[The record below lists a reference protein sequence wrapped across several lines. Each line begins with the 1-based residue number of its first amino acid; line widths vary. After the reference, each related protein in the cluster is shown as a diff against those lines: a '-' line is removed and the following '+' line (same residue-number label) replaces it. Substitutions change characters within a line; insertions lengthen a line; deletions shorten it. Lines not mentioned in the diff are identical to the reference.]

1 MNWTLKLITLLTGAM
16 LGWSGEAPLPLPAQA
31 QRYVDTLNTEIAKAE
46 EEKRQKVNRAVDKAI
61 KSLNNLVREAKT
73 AQDRRAID
81 DEILR
86 LEKVKEIDLLG
97 DGLART
103 NPWVGEYAWHN
114 GMVRISADGT
124 SVLNGSGS
132 KGTWVVSG
140 DMLVVTWDSGKYVDT
155 LARPN
160 AEGVCQLTELSGRV
174 RTVRRI
180 GD

>member
-1 MNWTLKLITLLTGAM
+1 MRFFSLVLLAALLTAGDANI
-16 LGWSGEAPLPLPAQA
+16 LPAPA
-31 QRYVDTLNTEIAKAE
+31 QRHIDTLNTEIAKAE
-46 EEKRQKVNRAVDKAI
+46 EEKNQKVTRAVDKAI
-61 KSLNNLVREAKT
+61 KSLNALVKDAKT
-73 AQDRRAID
+73 AQERRAID

-86 LEKVKEIDLLG
+86 LEKLKGDPAGDLSSH
-97 DGLART
+97 A

-180 GD
+180 ND